1 MSAFRFKIYTVIKIV
16 LMLNII
22 TLFILL
28 KYSIFYFLRKREIKT
43 HKYYVRIFQ
52 QTIFHHNA
60 FINLK

>member
-28 KYSIFYFLRKREIKT
+28 KYSIFYFLP
-43 HKYYVRIFQ
+43 
-52 QTIFHHNA
+52 
-60 FINLK
+60 